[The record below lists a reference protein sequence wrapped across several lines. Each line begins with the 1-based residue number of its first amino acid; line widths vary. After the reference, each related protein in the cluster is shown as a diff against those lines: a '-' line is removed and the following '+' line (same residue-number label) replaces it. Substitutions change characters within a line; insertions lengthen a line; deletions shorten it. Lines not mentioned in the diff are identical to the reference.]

1 MTKSEPV
8 FFVNSYMYPARFY
21 LQKNFDVVIKFLKF
35 KMLEAR
41 QEFYSSFHF
50 PPFSV
55 FKVIEYQ

>member
-55 FKVIEYQ
+55 FNVFPFF